1 MVTGPREEYVSIIA
15 GELAGVAL
23 TAITS
28 VTAGWPKME
37 SVELIL
43 LE

>member
-1 MVTGPREEYVSIIA
+1 MVTGPREENDSIVA
-15 GELAGVAL
+15 GELAGTAA

-43 LE
+43 LA